1 MSAGRV
7 LVIEDDARI
16 ATMLR
21 LGLALKGFEATVA
34 EDGLA
39 GRSAWLADGFDI
51 VLLDVML
58 PGIDGISLC
67 AERRAVGDRTP
78 VIILTARD
86 DETTRLRGMAAG
98 ATDYLTKPFSYADLM
113 RRIELLLA
121 AGEAS

>member
-1 MSAGRV
+1 
-7 LVIEDDARI
+7 
-16 ATMLR
+16 MLR